1 LEYEAFLALKRQVT
15 EAYRGKRN
23 NSERAGYL
31 KLSARSIAGLT
42 SYIAGLVT
50 LIYAGVNFNTLLFVH
65 KLISKSDLPT
75 YSQTV
80 FLPILVGVLVLFDG
94 SFIANLKR
102 ADSGVLYALGN
113 IGWIYGV
120 YLLYLKMRVP
130 VNEIDAYRS
139 IFYFIG
145 AAVVLFI
152 VGAILNEIPRRHL
165 KERPR

>member
-1 LEYEAFLALKRQVT
+1 
-15 EAYRGKRN
+15 
-23 NSERAGYL
+23 
-31 KLSARSIAGLT
+31 
-42 SYIAGLVT
+42 
-50 LIYAGVNFNTLLFVH
+50 
-65 KLISKSDLPT
+65 LISKSDLPT